1 MKRFKM
7 TQVNFFTR
15 GPGTRMVTFVLFTCF
30 NYYWSQEGQ
39 LCDMKVKS
47 TCSCVFLRSFYEH
60 IVQPDA
66 LSLQRGFAQREQVIE
81 GYQIM
86 KMLF

>member
-47 TCSCVFLRSFYEH
+47 TCSCAFPRSFYGSLD
-60 IVQPDA
+60 QP
-66 LSLQRGFAQREQVIE
+66 GFVFYNVHFNNLEKQNR
-81 GYQIM
+81 
-86 KMLF
+86 F